1 MIEKGIV
8 TAWILGGL
16 VLFLCWDSLPRRA
29 RQEYEKAD
37 KIQNPIA
44 RQGCLFAVLVKCM
57 CILVLVGIAFFAAWG
72 VALKLGLFDN
82 TPIHF
87 GH

>member
-1 MIEKGIV
+1 MEKGIV
-8 TAWILGGL
+8 TVWVLGILM
-16 VLFLCWDSLPRRA
+16 LFICWDMLPRRA

-44 RQGCLFAVLVKCM
+44 RQGCLFAALLKYLFVML
-57 CILVLVGIAFFAAWG
+57 LVGG
-72 VALKLGLFDN
+72 VFLAIGAVASKLGLFDN